1 MQIQH
6 TSRHEVHAT
15 EAVKQHIEDK
25 LQRCLGV
32 FPRLENVHVILD
44 HEARLHVA
52 EIVVQAAGHIRLSA
66 TEKSEN
72 LYFIRE
78 GQVEI
83 SHLYNFPKKKSL
95 YHDFHLTTKKHQ

>member
-52 EIVVQAAGHIRLSA
+52 EIVIQAAGQIRLRA

-72 LYFIRE
+72 LYDAIDRAIEHMERQLRRE
-78 GQVEI
+78 RDKVTD
-83 SHLYNFPKKKSL
+83 HRR
-95 YHDFHLTTKKHQ
+95 